1 MQTTNCLIHNY
12 KIFVYVKIML
22 INIIIHNLEHKVM
35 EHLSV
40 WSSFFI
46 IPNVKVHANDVKD
59 MLCSVT

>member
-22 INIIIHNLEHKVM
+22 NIIIHNLKHKVM

-46 IPNVKVHANDVKD
+46 ILNVKVHANDV
-59 MLCSVT
+59 